1 MTPSQFRWAVGAVA
15 ALAAIAYR
23 PALSAPYYLD
33 DYSLFSDTAM
43 LPGGAD
49 RLFDFARTRTLT
61 YWTFFASFR
70 VGGQNPTIDH
80 ALNLLLFLTLV
91 ALAATLYRQLIS
103 VRAALAATI
112 LFALHPLNS
121 EAVIYVFARA
131 SLLAAALSVG
141 AWILWVR
148 KRHWLAA
155 ASAGLAMAA
164 KEEAVVLPLFFL
176 AFEVFYRRSPRE
188 AARALA
194 WPLMAMAMAAA
205 FFTLRVIYAARVTPE
220 AGALVGSDV
229 LTPLAYLQA
238 QGRALWLYVRL
249 TVFPVGL
256 NFDHEIAGSAQS
268 FDALGLAGLIAIAVL
283 AAACLFWSR
292 REPALFFPLGAL
304 ILLAP
309 TSSIAPLGD
318 IAAERRM
325 LLPLLCLA
333 PVAGVLADRVFAERR
348 LTGVLVVSAVVLA
361 GLTYRRA
368 EVWQDAERLWINTAE
383 QSPSKARP
391 KLHLSRAL
399 EERGAVA
406 DPRREQLLRE
416 ATSVEP
422 RSAGA
427 WGELGLFLLRRQRN
441 QEAGTALRTAYEL
454 APDDPSMAANLGVA
468 LAAQGQLG
476 DAENLFRRAL
486 ALNPCNFDA
495 RNNLLFVFR
504 STGDLE
510 QARAVAIP
518 PADCVYPPGQRDAL
532 VRAAGL

>member
-1 MTPSQFRWAVGAVA
+1 MTPGRFRWIVAAVL
-15 ALAAIAYR
+15 ALAAIAYW

-61 YWTFFASFR
+61 YWTLFASFR
-70 VGGQNPTIDH
+70 GGGQNPAFDH
-80 ALNLLLFLTLV
+80 AVNLMLFLALV
-91 ALAATLYRQLIS
+91 ALAASLYRQLIGS
-103 VRAALAATI
+103 RAALAAVTI
-112 LFALHPLNS
+112 FALHPLNT

-131 SLLAAALSVG
+131 SLLAAVFSVG

-148 KRHWLAA
+148 KRYWLAVA
-155 ASAGLAMAA
+155 LAGLAMAS
-164 KEEAVVLPLFFL
+164 KEEAVVLPLFLL
-176 AFEVFYRRSPRE
+176 AFEVIHQRSSRE
-188 AARALA
+188 TVRSLAAPLA
-194 WPLMAMAMAAA
+194 TMTTMAA
-205 FFTLRVIYAARVTPE
+205 FFALRVIYAARVTPD

-238 QGRALWLYVRL
+238 QGQALWLYAKL
-249 TVFPVGL
+249 TVFPLGL
-256 NFDHEIAGSAQS
+256 NFDHEIGAAQGL
-268 FDALGLAGLIAIAVL
+268 DPLGMAGLIAIAAL

-292 REPALFFPLGAL
+292 REPILFFPLGAL

-309 TSSIAPLGD
+309 TSSIAPLAD

-333 PVAGVLADRVFAERR
+333 AAVGVLANRVLPERR
-348 LTGVLVVSAVVLA
+348 LTGALLVAAVLLGTA
-361 GLTYRRA
+361 TYRRA
-368 EVWQDAERLWINTAE
+368 EVWQDAETLWTATVE

-391 KLHLSRAL
+391 KLHLARAL
-399 EERGAVA
+399 DEQGAIA
-406 DPRREQLLRE
+406 DPRREKLLRE

-427 WGELGLFLLRRQRN
+427 WGELGLFFLRRQ
-441 QEAGTALRTAYEL
+441 QTEEAASALQTAYDL

-468 LAAQGQLG
+468 RASQGQL
-476 DAENLFRRAL
+476 AEAEELFRRAL
-486 ALNPCNFDA
+486 TLDPCNFDA

-504 STGDLE
+504 SGGDLE
-510 QARAVAIP
+510 QARTVAVP
-518 PADCVYPPGQRDAL
+518 PENCVYPPGQREAL
-532 VRAAGL
+532 VRAADL

>member
-1 MTPSQFRWAVGAVA
+1 MTLGRFWRIVTAVL
-15 ALAAIAYR
+15 ALTAIAYW

-49 RLFDFARTRTLT
+49 RLLDFARTRTLT

-70 VGGQNPTIDH
+70 GGGQNPALDH
-80 ALNLLLFLTLV
+80 AVNLTLFLALV
-91 ALAATLYRQLIS
+91 ALAAGLYRQLIGA
-103 VRAALAATI
+103 RAALAATA

-131 SLLAAALSVG
+131 SLLAAVFSVG
-141 AWILWVR
+141 AWILWAR

-155 ASAGLAMAA
+155 AAAGLAMAS

-176 AFEVFYRRSPRE
+176 AFELLYWRSSRE
-188 AARALA
+188 AIRALVA
-194 WPLMAMAMAAA
+194 PLAAMTIAAG
-205 FFTLRVIYAARVTPE
+205 FFALRVIHAARVTPD
-220 AGALVGSDV
+220 AGALVGQDV
-229 LTPLAYLQA
+229 LAPLAYLQA
-238 QGRALWLYVRL
+238 QGRALWLYARL
-249 TVFPVGL
+249 TVLPAGL
-256 NFDHEIAGSAQS
+256 NFDHEIGGAEGL
-268 FDALGLAGLIAIAVL
+268 DAYGLIGLLAIAAL

-292 REPALFFPLGAL
+292 REPMMFFPLGAL

-318 IAAERRM
+318 VAAERRM

-333 PVAGVLADRVFAERR
+333 PVAA
-348 LTGVLVVSAVVLA
+348 VLA
-361 GLTYRRA
+361 GRVLTDRRLSIALTAAALLLGASTHRRA
-368 EVWQDAERLWINTAE
+368 QVWQEAETLWSDTAE

-391 KLHLSRAL
+391 KVHLARAL
-399 EERGAVA
+399 EERGAIA
-406 DPRREQLLRE
+406 DPQREKLLRE
-416 ATSVEP
+416 ATSAEP

-427 WGELGLFLLRRQRN
+427 WGELGLFLLRRQRT
-441 QEAGTALRTAYEL
+441 QEAAAALETAYEL

-476 DAENLFRRAL
+476 EAEELFRRAL
-486 ALNPCNFDA
+486 ALDPCNFDA

-504 STGDLE
+504 SAGDLE
-510 QARAVAIP
+510 QARAIAVP
-518 PADCVYPPGQRDAL
+518 PADCVYPPGQREAL
-532 VRAAGL
+532 VRAADL